1 MDAFDKL
8 IEQYNE
14 IKSWKKL
21 ILLTAGL
28 MIAVGIVLGFV
39 GFFMP
44 SVWWIFLIFG
54 GVLAISGIVFFL
66 ILRNTLNNVE
76 RKAAEIINNAEI
88 SETQRAKIKAELGLK

>member
-1 MDAFDKL
+1 MDALDKL